1 MMSKKIL
8 IIALIIQII
17 AGEEQYYIKINDKE
31 FEFEF
36 KDTEVANQIK
46 SKLPFTVKMTNLNG
60 NEVYYQFSESFTP
73 NHKAVGTINMGDI
86 YLYQSNYL
94 VLFYKTFTTSYSYTE
109 IGKLKDATGLDTII
123 GSSDIEIEWF
133 KTNTE
138 VQSTTIITTEVTK
151 KTEIPGENNE
161 IEETDEYI
169 IPNVSFQNNIKL
181 NYIILLIL
189 AFFLF

>member
-60 NEVYYQFSESFTP
+60 NEVYYQFSGESFTP

-151 KTEIPGENNE
+151 KTEIPEE

-189 AFFLF
+189 ALFLF